1 VTNPAWWYRDLEQN
15 HNYILPLNPQE
26 NTCIPFQNNLD
37 TRILEK
43 DYFVAKAPCI
53 SSNNDNVLAAN
64 SFSGFGAGGNVN
76 NCSTTN
82 TCGPV

>member
-26 NTCIPFQNNLD
+26 NTCIPFQNNLN

-43 DYFVAKAPCI
+43 DYFVAKVPCVASSSSMSVSTGLSSSAAAPLNNI
-53 SSNNDNVLAAN
+53 VGSN
-64 SFSGFGAGGNVN
+64 F
-76 NCSTTN
+76 
-82 TCGPV
+82 